1 MIPVQKNEEHVVDI
15 VDLTHEGAGVARI
28 DGYTIFVEG
37 ALPTEQVKI
46 KITKTTKSYGF
57 ARIVRLKKKS
67 EDRVEPPCPVYTQ
80 CGGCQLQHLSY
91 DAELRFKQARV
102 RDAFQRL
109 AGLEI
114 PVHETLGMED
124 PWRYRNKAQVPV
136 AFQANKLMAGFYQKR
151 SHKIID
157 MDYCLIQNEENDVA
171 VQAVRQVLADLK
183 VPAYDE
189 KKNSGV
195 IRHIMAR
202 HGYHTNELMIVL
214 VTKVKQLRGVEQI
227 VERIRKAVPNVT
239 SIQQN
244 INPDETNVIL
254 GKRNVVLYGPSVIKD
269 EIAGLTFEI
278 SPHSFFQVNPVQT
291 EKLYGKA
298 IEYAQLTGDE
308 VVVDA
313 YCGIGTISLSL
324 AKQAK
329 HVYGIE
335 IVPQAIDDARRNAQ
349 ANGIDNVSFEYG
361 AAEDI
366 MPAMLKNGIKPDVI
380 VVDPPRKG
388 CDEAF
393 LRAAAEVAP
402 KRIVYVSCNAGTQ
415 ARDAKL
421 LASLGYR
428 LVEVTPVDM
437 FPHTT
442 HVESVALFVQAE
454 A

>member
-1 MIPVQKNEEHVVDI
+1 MIPVQKNDEHVVDI
-15 VDLTHEGAGVARI
+15 VDLTHDGSGVARI
-28 DGYTIFVEG
+28 DGYTVFIPG

-46 KITKTTKSYGF
+46 RITKTTKSYGF
-57 ARIVRLKKKS
+57 GRIIRQKTKS
-67 EDRVEPPCPVYTQ
+67 VDRVEPPCPVYNQ

-91 DAELRFKQARV
+91 EAELKFKHNRV
-102 RDAFQRL
+102 RDAFARL

-114 PVHETLGMED
+114 PVHETMGMED
-124 PWRYRNKAQVPV
+124 PWGYRNKAQVPV
-136 AFQANKLMAGFYQKR
+136 AFQSNKLMAGFYQKR
-151 SHKIID
+151 SHRIID
-157 MDYCLIQNEENDVA
+157 MDYCLIQNKENDDA
-171 VQAVRQVLADLK
+171 IQAVRKVLADLK

-214 VTKVKQLRGVEQI
+214 VTKVKQLRGADKI
-227 VERIRKAVPNVT
+227 VEGILKAVPNVT

-254 GKRNVVLYGPSVIKD
+254 GKRNIVLHGPSVIRD
-269 EIAGLTFEI
+269 QIAGLTYEI
-278 SPHSFFQVNPVQT
+278 SPHSFFQVNPLQT

-298 IEYAQLTGDE
+298 LEYAQLTGDE
-308 VVVDA
+308 IVVDA
-313 YCGIGTISLSL
+313 YCGIGSISLSL
-324 AKQAK
+324 AQQAK

-335 IVPQAIDDARRNAQ
+335 MVPQAIDDARRNAK

-361 AAEDI
+361 TAETV
-366 MPAMLKNGIKPDVI
+366 MPALVKGGIKPDVI

-388 CDEAF
+388 CDEEF

-402 KRIVYVSCNAGTQ
+402 KRIVYVSCNASTQ

-421 LASLGYR
+421 LSELGYK
-428 LVEVTPVDM
+428 LMEVTPVDM

-442 HVESVALFVQAE
+442 HVESVALFVRE
-454 A
+454 EN